1 MTTIIIILGV
11 FLFCSITIACTYYRR
26 KNELEQIMF
35 NQQRMLHEKDT
46 LIRELKEDSKEME
59 LYRLEGELAHLC
71 LMFGKEIHDKIK
83 EGSMAGKETTFKNCI
98 LFDGP
103 RQFRHEKSRYT
114 HTPLPI
120 VGVFYEP
127 ENDVDRYHRE
137 KKKAVEDM
145 RYASVP
151 LRLGLQGIIGTDIYM
166 LGDETDYI
174 RQFGDL
180 KEIVA
185 AVKET
190 LQ

>member
-1 MTTIIIILGV
+1 
-11 FLFCSITIACTYYRR
+11 
-26 KNELEQIMF
+26 
-35 NQQRMLHEKDT
+35 
-46 LIRELKEDSKEME
+46 
-59 LYRLEGELAHLC
+59 
-71 LMFGKEIHDKIK
+71 
-83 EGSMAGKETTFKNCI
+83 
-98 LFDGP
+98 
-103 RQFRHEKSRYT
+103 
-114 HTPLPI
+114 
-120 VGVFYEP
+120 
-127 ENDVDRYHRE
+127 
-137 KKKAVEDM
+137 M